1 MSGTL
6 YLMITV
12 IVSSYPTHTSYGSY
26 NKTWR
31 SNRNMEI
38 FFKLPPYSGS
48 PLGAIRPQTQYYILL
63 ETLMDASVT
72 SYFLALCDMWD

>member
-1 MSGTL
+1 MSGIL

-12 IVSSYPTHTSYGSY
+12 IVSSYPTHTSYVQQNLAY
-26 NKTWR
+26 

-48 PLGAIRPQTQYYILL
+48 PLGRFAPKPNLYIVF
-63 ETLMDASVT
+63 S
-72 SYFLALCDMWD
+72 